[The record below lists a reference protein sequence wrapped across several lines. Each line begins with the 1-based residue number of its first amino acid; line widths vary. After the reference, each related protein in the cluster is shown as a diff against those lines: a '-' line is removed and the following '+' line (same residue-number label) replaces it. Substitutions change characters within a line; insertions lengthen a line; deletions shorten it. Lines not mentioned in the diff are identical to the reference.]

1 MQNLFNDFYVLCKIM
16 VIVFIML
23 VEFWVN
29 FFQTF
34 VELLVKVF
42 NQNGTSPSKT
52 HPPPRSPIYD
62 LHTSNAWE
70 HNSKAES
77 ENFSR

>member
-52 HPPPRSPIYD
+52 HPPRSPIYD

-70 HNSKAES
+70 NNSKAES